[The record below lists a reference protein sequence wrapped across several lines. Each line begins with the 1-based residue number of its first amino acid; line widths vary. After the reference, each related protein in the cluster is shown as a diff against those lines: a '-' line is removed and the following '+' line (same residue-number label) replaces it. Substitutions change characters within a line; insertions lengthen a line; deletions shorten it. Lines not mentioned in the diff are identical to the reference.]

1 MKKIFLLTVM
11 VLFSVN
17 VLSAQSGRE
26 IIEKSDALPE
36 GDTGR
41 SKVTMKITKDGRI
54 SDKEFILSLKKI
66 GKDEERILVEFTK
79 PTEIKLLTHTHN
91 NRDDDQWLQLSS
103 GKVKRIASSDK
114 DKPFVNSHFFYE
126 DMESRDIDDY
136 DYRYIGDKKAA
147 GEDCYAVEA
156 VKKNNSGKVYDKTV
170 IYIRK
175 SDYFALRVDFYRN
188 GKFFKYLENHDV
200 KKVNGILTPY
210 KVIMM
215 QSDEKGGTV
224 LNVHEVKYNIPL
236 QESLFNKDSLR

>member
-1 MKKIFLLTVM
+1 MKNFFLVILM
-11 VLFSVN
+11 LFC
-17 VLSAQSGRE
+17 SAELLFALSGRE

-41 SKVTMKITKDGRI
+41 SIVIMKIQKDGRV
-54 SDKEFILSLKKI
+54 SDKEFVMSMKRLA
-66 GKDEERILVEFTK
+66 KDEERILVEFTK
-79 PTEIKLLTHTHN
+79 PTEIKLLTHTHKS
-91 NRDDDQWLQLSS
+91 REDDQWLQLSS

-136 DYRYIGDKKAA
+136 DYKYIGDKKAA

-156 VKKNNSGKVYDKTV
+156 VKKSGSARVYEKSL
-170 IYIRK
+170 IYVRK
-175 SDYFALRVDFYRN
+175 SDFFVLRVDFFRD
-188 GKFFKYLENHDV
+188 GKFFKYLENHNV

-210 KVIMM
+210 KIIMM
-215 QSDEKGGTV
+215 QSDEAGGTV
-224 LNVHEVKYNIPL
+224 LTVRDVKYNITI

>member
-1 MKKIFLLTVM
+1 MKKFLLLAMLVIFPAM
-11 VLFSVN
+11 L
-17 VLSAQSGRE
+17 LSAQTGRE

-41 SKVTMKITKDGRI
+41 SKVTMKITKDGRV
-54 SDKEFILSLKKI
+54 SDKEFILSMKKI

-91 NRDDDQWLQLSS
+91 NREDDQWLQLSS

-136 DYRYIGDKKAA
+136 DYKYTGDKKAA
-147 GEDCYAVEA
+147 GEDCYTVEA
-156 VKKNNSGKVYDKTV
+156 VKKNNSSKVYDKSV
-170 IYIRK
+170 IYVRK
-175 SDYFALRVDFYRN
+175 SDYFTLRVDFYRN
-188 GKFFKYLENHDV
+188 GKFFKYLENHNV

-224 LNVHEVKYNIPL
+224 LNVHEVKYNIQL

>member
-1 MKKIFLLTVM
+1 MKKFFLIAAM
-11 VLFSVN
+11 FF
-17 VLSAQSGRE
+17 LSAMMLYAQSGRE

-41 SKVTMKITKDGRI
+41 SKVSMKITKDGRV
-54 SDKEFILSLKKI
+54 SDKEFILSMKKI
-66 GKDEERILVEFTK
+66 AKDEERILIEFTK
-79 PTEIKLLTHTHN
+79 PTEIKLLTHTHKS
-91 NRDDDQWLQLSS
+91 REDDQWLQLSS

-136 DYRYIGDKKAA
+136 EYKYLGDKKAA

-156 VKKNNSGKVYDKTV
+156 VKKNNTSRVYDKII

-175 SDYFALRVDFYRN
+175 SDYFALRVDFYRD
-188 GKFFKYLENHDV
+188 GKFFKYLENHNV

-215 QSDEKGGTV
+215 QSDERGGTV
-224 LNVHEVKYNIPL
+224 LNVQDVKYNIPL
-236 QESLFNKDSLR
+236 SESLFNKDSLR

>member
-1 MKKIFLLTVM
+1 MKKFLLLIVM
-11 VLFSVN
+11 IIFPAVM
-17 VLSAQSGRE
+17 LSAQSGRE

-41 SKVTMKITKDGRI
+41 SNVSMKITKDGRV
-54 SDKEFILSLKKI
+54 SDKEFILSMKKI
-66 GKDEERILVEFTK
+66 GKDEERILIEFTK

-91 NRDDDQWLQLSS
+91 NREDDQWLQLSS

-136 DYRYIGDKKAA
+136 DYKYTGDKKAA
-147 GEDCYAVEA
+147 GEDCYTVEA

-170 IYIRK
+170 IYVRK
-175 SDYFALRVDFYRN
+175 SDYFALRVDFYRD
-188 GKFFKYLENHDV
+188 GKFFKYLENHNV

>member
-1 MKKIFLLTVM
+1 MKKFFLFFLILFCSCGALFALT
-11 VLFSVN
+11 
-17 VLSAQSGRE
+17 GRE
-26 IIEKSDALPE
+26 IIEKSDALPG

-41 SKVTMKITKDGRI
+41 SRVSMQIKKDGKV
-54 SDKEFILSLKKI
+54 SDKEFIMYMKKI
-66 GKDEERILVEFTK
+66 AKDEERILVEFTK

-91 NRDDDQWLQLSS
+91 NNEDDQWLQLSS

-136 DYRYIGDKKAA
+136 DYKFIGDKKAA

-156 VKKNNSGKVYDKTV
+156 VKKSGEKVYDRMI
-170 IYIRK
+170 IYTRK
-175 SDYFALRVDFYRN
+175 SDFFTVRIDFYRD

-210 KVIMM
+210 KVVMM
-215 QSDEKGGTV
+215 QWNDAGGTILRV
-224 LNVHEVKYNIPL
+224 LEVKYNIPL
-236 QESLFNKDSLR
+236 QESLFNKDSMR